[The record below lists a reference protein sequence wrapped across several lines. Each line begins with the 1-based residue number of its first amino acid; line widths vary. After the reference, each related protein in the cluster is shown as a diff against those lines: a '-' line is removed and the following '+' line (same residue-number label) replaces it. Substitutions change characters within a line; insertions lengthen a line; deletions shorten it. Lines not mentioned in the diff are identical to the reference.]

1 MKNNSFRLPLLQSG
15 ALLLILIIAF
25 AMIPSGDSMTIGGF
39 ASSFVGNFF
48 KLLLFI
54 IALGIGIVF
63 SIAVFIGIFF
73 AAISLKSTHK
83 AAEIWTAFKT
93 SLFGGQCSA
102 AASAEEIVP
111 TIPEEEYNHLKSE
124 LSAQQKVNS
133 ELETSKAELEANT
146 AALESDKLAMEE
158 NITALTAEK
167 EQLSDEVNELS
178 TLVEEL
184 KTLAEEQ
191 ANAPQED
198 LDKGIFSYMDRED
211 CKKAFIS
218 KVEEALSQ
226 DMTYAQMDT
235 FFKDNLEADLYQI
248 LKDHPSL
255 TKDFIRSKRS

>member
-15 ALLLILIIAF
+15 AILLLLIIAF

-48 KLLLFI
+48 QLLLFL

-73 AAISLKSTHK
+73 AAISMRSTDK
-83 AAEIWTAFKT
+83 AAEMWTAFKAN
-93 SLFGGQCSA
+93 LFGGECA
-102 AASAEEIVP
+102 ATAEEVAP
-111 TIPEEEYNHLKSE
+111 GIPEEEYNQVKDE
-124 LSAQQKVNS
+124 LTALQGLNS
-133 ELETSKAELEANT
+133 ELEASKAELEANA
-146 AALESDKLAMEE
+146 AALESAKLEMEE

-191 ANAPQED
+191 ASAPQED

-211 CKKAFIS
+211 CKKAFIA
-218 KVEEALSQ
+218 KVEEALDQ
-226 DMTYAQMDT
+226 EMTYAQMDT
-235 FFKDNLEADLYQI
+235 FFKDNLEGDLYQI